1 MSLGRATQCSENKVS
16 PRLRSR
22 LDRDIQQPAIG
33 STSGPKALSRPLP
46 GSAGQGE
53 GPWAVGGAPALPS
66 WNAAPSSLSR
76 TGQRVRVASWVLAPG
91 RRLGSSVPLRRR
103 AGAGCQMAYRDL
115 YAQDAGGGAGGART
129 ATSCVRPSAAHS
141 LPERLSRSHPLHPQ
155 GGRGRS
161 ALVARQR
168 GGRWG
173 AVEKR
178 GRAPGPALSPVRQ
191 LHVAHDDGGSFADIA
206 WKAKSRSPNPCAF
219 HFSPGSFLN

>member
-1 MSLGRATQCSENKVS
+1 MSLSRATQCSENKVS

-33 STSGPKALSRPLP
+33 STSGPKALSGPLP
-46 GSAGQGE
+46 GSTGQGE

-76 TGQRVRVASWVLAPG
+76 TGRRVRVASWVLAPG

-115 YAQDAGGGAGGART
+115 HAQDAGGGAGGART

-141 LPERLSRSHPLHPQ
+141 LPGAAVPQ
-155 GGRGRS
+155 S
-161 ALVARQR
+161 PAAPP
-168 GGRWG
+168 
-173 AVEKR
+173 
-178 GRAPGPALSPVRQ
+178 GRAGEERACGEAAWGQMGGCGETRQGSRPRAVPRPPAAR
-191 LHVAHDDGGSFADIA
+191 
-206 WKAKSRSPNPCAF
+206 CA
-219 HFSPGSFLN
+219 

>member
-22 LDRDIQQPAIG
+22 LDRDIQQPTIG

-115 YAQDAGGGAGGART
+115 HAQDAGGGAGGART

-141 LPERLSRSHPLHPQ
+141 LPGAAGCPAVTRCTPREGGGGARLWRGSVGAD
-155 GGRGRS
+155 GGLWRNAAGLQAPRCPPS
-161 ALVARQR
+161 ASCTLRMTTVARLLIS
-168 GGRWG
+168 
-173 AVEKR
+173 
-178 GRAPGPALSPVRQ
+178 PGKLSPVLQTR
-191 LHVAHDDGGSFADIA
+191 ASSI
-206 WKAKSRSPNPCAF
+206 SPQDRF
-219 HFSPGSFLN
+219 

>member
-91 RRLGSSVPLRRR
+91 RRLGSSVPLRLR
-103 AGAGCQMAYRDL
+103 AGAGCRMGWLTGTSTPRTR
-115 YAQDAGGGAGGART
+115 GAGLVEPGP
-129 ATSCVRPSAAHS
+129 RPPVCGP
-141 LPERLSRSHPLHPQ
+141 LLPTRFPERLAVPQ
-155 GGRGRS
+155 S
-161 ALVARQR
+161 PAAPP
-168 GGRWG
+168 
-173 AVEKR
+173 
-178 GRAPGPALSPVRQ
+178 GRAGEERACGEAAWGQMGGCGETRQGSRPRAVPRPPAAR
-191 LHVAHDDGGSFADIA
+191 
-206 WKAKSRSPNPCAF
+206 CA
-219 HFSPGSFLN
+219 